1 MKTKLAAFVSENAV
15 LRSFLVKHIPHASNL
30 ETIHFEAYHRVLED
44 GRSFSHLFIDKDSL
58 NPYHLSADNH
68 LTQIRSQFPHARIAI
83 WGEEDIRVNQK
94 YIVEG
99 ANEFITP
106 SMLTSPLLR
115 DYLGKKFP
123 ELQLKNEVT
132 LN

>member
-15 LRSFLVKHIPHASNL
+15 LRGFLVKYIPRASNL
-30 ETIHFEAYHRVLED
+30 ETMHFEAYHRVLED
-44 GRSFSHLFIDKDSL
+44 GRSFSHLFIDKNAL
-58 NPYHLSADNH
+58 NPYHLTAENN
-68 LTQIRSQFPHARIAI
+68 LIQIRNQFPYARIAI

-115 DYLGKKFP
+115 NYLGKKFP